1 MSTITNLSNQCL
13 NVGFQKLA
21 ANVFLDYASPINT
34 AVTKTLQNILTASGS
49 SNYVTALS
57 SSVTGYNSS
66 NFFTSLQTVQ
76 TDSETLIEKANV
88 LAQVVVLGTSSPD
101 NLLQAYND
109 AIDAFNTLALD
120 FNELMTVFGYILTQ
134 NNNAAGVDGWELGS
148 QSSLVA
154 HLMNLYPQDQNIVAQ
169 FAADISDAF
178 NSISNGVNNSVNS
191 VPSWSITGLAAIQT
205 IYGYIAQQATE
216 QAAYSTGIPMNVT
229 AQIQSLHNSTFT
241 LMPSQYEDYLSAQE
255 DIWKSMYVNGEYLID
270 VLNGITNAT
279 LNSDTTPTPTS
290 TPEETPVSTPSD

>member
-49 SNYVTALS
+49 SNYTTALS

-76 TDSETLIEKANV
+76 TDSETLIEKASV

-101 NLLQAYND
+101 NLLSAYND

-120 FNELMTVFGYILTQ
+120 LNTLMTVFGYILTQ
-134 NNNAAGVDGWELGS
+134 NNYAAGVDGWELGS

-169 FAADISDAF
+169 FGVDISDAF

-191 VPSWSITGLAAIQT
+191 VPSLSITGLAAIQT

-229 AQIQSLHNSTFT
+229 AQIQSLHASTFT
-241 LMPSQYEDYLSAQE
+241 LMPSQYDDYLSAQE
-255 DIWKSMYVNGEYLID
+255 DIWKSMYVNGEYFID

-279 LNSDTTPTPTS
+279 LNTDTTPTPTS